1 MNSETQNIEQLAD
14 VFSLLGEPTRLRI
27 VLACF
32 DGPKAVGEIAQNL
45 NLSLSLI
52 SHHLRLLR
60 AARIVHAERE
70 GKHVYCSLTDAHIR
84 TMLGN
89 MLEHIEED
97 DHS

>member
-1 MNSETQNIEQLAD
+1 MRDESQDIEQLAD

-32 DGPKAVGEIAQNL
+32 EAPKGVGEIAQDL
-45 NLSLSLI
+45 NLSMSLI

-60 AARIVHAERE
+60 AARIVHAECLCY
-70 GKHVYCSLTDAHIR
+70 HVYCSLTDAHIR

-89 MLEHIEED
+89 MLEHIGETDE
-97 DHS
+97 